1 MAEFEFVIND
11 KDYTVTINRQKST
24 ITARVGS
31 RKFTFQQVNDSL
43 YNVTDSKKTY
53 SVAAVKKNGSY
64 LIDID
69 AVQIEVLESGS
80 DLFGADIGTHLG
92 EKDKVYAPMPGKIVK
107 ILVQKGEKVS
117 EAQPLFVVEAMKME
131 NQVNSPA
138 TGSVKAVNGAAGDQV
153 DTISPIIEL
162 EL

>member
-1 MAEFEFVIND
+1 MAEFEFLIND
-11 KDYTVTINRQKST
+11 KDYTVTIDRQKSM
-24 ITARVGS
+24 IIARVGS
-31 RKFTFQQVNDSL
+31 REYTFQQVNDNQ
-43 YNVTDSKKTY
+43 YNVTENEKTY

-69 AVQIEVLESGS
+69 AVQIEVSEDGS
-80 DLFGADIGTHLG
+80 DEFGANIGTHLG

-107 ILVQKGEKVS
+107 ILVQKGQKVS
-117 EAQPLFVVEAMKME
+117 EGQPLFVVEAMKME

-138 TGSVKAVNGAAGDQV
+138 SGSVKAINGAAGDQV

-162 EL
+162 EI